1 MNYKEDD
8 LLKLVCIDNPES
20 KNGLTVG
27 KEYYG
32 CGCNITDEVW
42 VHVNDKG
49 NNRLYLKSWFT
60 VEFIS
65 KTSNEELISFL
76 KEKKLISLYY
86 PSHP

>member
-1 MNYKEDD
+1 MNYKQDD

-20 KNGLTVG
+20 KKGLTVG

-32 CGCNITDEVW
+32 CGCNIFTDEVW

-49 NNRLYLKSWFT
+49 NDRRYFKSWFT

-65 KTSNEELISFL
+65 KTSSEELISFL
-76 KEKKLISLYY
+76 KEKKLIRLN
-86 PSHP
+86 